1 MDKQGDVG
9 LEASWNLAQSGTN
22 HWKIGK
28 DIVIKFDGENIYFES
43 KEGQLALTPFQ
54 WKDLMN
60 QMPKVEKYIQWGA
73 IGNIQVNENMEL
85 ILGQSEMLLRC
96 ADKSNMKQK
105 LTLLTNDWDSLL
117 AVQGKISQQV
127 ELASIRRF
135 GYSIV
140 DIIQYTYLLL
150 LRDQMDENK
159 ENMHPFSNLV
169 HAVRHINQFRL
180 TLSVSRVMYALG
192 KPTPADLGDIIDVY
206 FTCKAIDVKQAWQTK
221 IPDHFMIKLKDGLD
235 KLNVTK

>member
-1 MDKQGDVG
+1 M
-9 LEASWNLAQSGTN
+9 E
-22 HWKIGK
+22 
-28 DIVIKFDGENIYFES
+28 EIYFES

-54 WKDLMN
+54 WNDLMN
-60 QMPKVEKYIQWGA
+60 QVSKVQKYIQWGA
-73 IGNIQVNENMEL
+73 IGNIQLNENMEV
-85 ILGQSEMLLRC
+85 ILGRSDILLRC
-96 ADKSNMKQK
+96 TTTCKSNMKQK
-105 LTLLTNDWDSLL
+105 LTPLRTDLGSLL

-169 HAVRHINQFRL
+169 HAVRHINRF
-180 TLSVSRVMYALG
+180 
-192 KPTPADLGDIIDVY
+192 
-206 FTCKAIDVKQAWQTK
+206 
-221 IPDHFMIKLKDGLD
+221 
-235 KLNVTK
+235 